1 MIIRILFLLFSLIVL
16 VNLCI
21 VTACYIMGE
30 NLYQKYGKQ
39 MLIIFGAFVFFIAAA
54 YVVLALVALN

>member
-1 MIIRILFLLFSLIVL
+1 MIVRILFLLASFIVL

-21 VTACYIMGE
+21 ITLCYITGT

-39 MLIIFGAFVFFIAAA
+39 MLIAVGVFVFLVTALYIA
-54 YVVLALVALN
+54 LALIGLN

>member
-1 MIIRILFLLFSLIVL
+1 MIVRILLLFLSLIIL

-21 VTACYIMGE
+21 LTCCYLTGQ

-39 MLIIFGAFVFFIAAA
+39 MLFIFGGFV
-54 YVVLALVALN
+54 LLVAAMYVAVALIGLK

>member
-1 MIIRILFLLFSLIVL
+1 MVIRVLLLFLSLIIL

-21 VTACYIMGE
+21 ISACYITGQ

-39 MLIIFGAFVFFIAAA
+39 MLIIFCAFVFAVTTL
-54 YVVLALVALN
+54 YVTLALIGLK

>member
-1 MIIRILFLLFSLIVL
+1 MVIRILFLLFSLIIL

-21 VTACYIMGE
+21 ITTCYITGT

-39 MLIIFGAFVFFIAAA
+39 MLIASGIFVFVVAAL
-54 YVVLALVALN
+54 YVALALIGLN

>member
-1 MIIRILFLLFSLIVL
+1 MIVRILMLFMSLIIL

-21 VTACYIMGE
+21 ITACYITGE

-39 MLIIFGAFVFFIAAA
+39 MLFIFAAFVFAVAVL
-54 YVVLALVALN
+54 YVTLALIGLK

>member
-1 MIIRILFLLFSLIVL
+1 MVIRVLFLLCAFLIL

-21 VTACYIMGE
+21 MAASYMSGQ

-39 MLIIFGAFVFFIAAA
+39 ILIAFCIFVFIVAAL
-54 YVVLALVALN
+54 YVALALIGLS